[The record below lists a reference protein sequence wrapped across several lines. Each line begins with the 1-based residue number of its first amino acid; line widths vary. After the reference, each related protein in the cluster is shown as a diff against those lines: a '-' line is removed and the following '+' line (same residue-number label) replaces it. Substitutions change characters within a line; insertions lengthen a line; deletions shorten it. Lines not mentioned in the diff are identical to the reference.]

1 MSTIVELE
9 KQILALSPAAREQ
22 FATRAWESR
31 VSDPKAEGNREIDP
45 DDVHL
50 ASQRNADVESG
61 KVETI
66 DHAEFLRRTGDMSE
80 RSSTITR

>member
-22 FATRAWESR
+22 FAILAWESR

-45 DDVHL
+45 EDVHL

-66 DHAEFLRRTGDMSE
+66 DHTEFLRRIGDMSE